1 MSRDDTTYRQM
12 FGWDCLS
19 RPQEEKVTAATA
31 AIANYKKLR
40 RAADIEISNYR
51 AGCSNSTAMQMA
63 MRDFTGSTIELVDA
77 MEDVLA
83 FLSKHYTPVS
93 T

>member
-1 MSRDDTTYRQM
+1 M
-12 FGWDCLS
+12 LS
-19 RPQEEKVTAATA
+19 SEQDATVRAANA
-31 AIANYKKLR
+31 AIAKYKKLR

-51 AGCSNSTAMQMA
+51 AGSNGTAMQMA
-63 MRDFTGSTIELVDA
+63 MRDFNDSVIELVDA

>member
-1 MSRDDTTYRQM
+1 ML
-12 FGWDCLS
+12 DCNMLS
-19 RPQEEKVTAATA
+19 SEQDATVRAANA

-40 RAADIEISNYR
+40 RAADIELSNYR